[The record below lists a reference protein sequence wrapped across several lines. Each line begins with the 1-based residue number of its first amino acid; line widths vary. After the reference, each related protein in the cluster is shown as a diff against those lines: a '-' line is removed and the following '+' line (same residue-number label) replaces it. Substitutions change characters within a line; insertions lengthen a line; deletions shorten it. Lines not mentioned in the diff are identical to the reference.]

1 MTAFLIRLLLPS
13 GADPGDPQV
22 RQRCGSVSGG
32 VGIALNAL
40 LFLGKLLSGLATGSI
55 AVVADAF
62 NNLSDAASSVIT
74 LVGFR
79 LAGQDADQE
88 HPFGHGRME
97 YLTGLVV
104 ALAILLMGVEIGK
117 SSLEKIFSPEVTT
130 FSWMAVVIL
139 FLSILV
145 KLWMFFFNRTLGRRI
160 GSAAMEATAADSLS
174 DSVSTGVVLL
184 STLISHFLH
193 VQVDGFAGLLVAV
206 YLAVFL
212 LMGGL
217 VRRLSAKGGALEV
230 TWRELSAAAIIG
242 VAVFALSN
250 LSFLT
255 IRTPFSS
262 QYGPEI
268 YNVRTIMDLGGLAIL
283 YAHHLQCRELRVL
296 RELEA
301 VQNVL
306 QKQYQ
311 QYQMSRDSIDLIN
324 RKYHDLKHQIMVLRA
339 EPDAEQ
345 RETYLDQMEAEIR
358 TYEAQNKTGNQVLDT
373 VLTSKSLYCAQ
384 HGIGLTCVA
393 DGALL
398 DFMEVMDLSAVFG
411 NALDNAIEC
420 EERIADP
427 EKRLIHVSVSAQRD
441 FVLIRFENYCEGS
454 LNFSEGLPVTT
465 KEDRNFHGYGL
476 KSIRYV
482 AKKYGGTVTARM
494 EKQWFVLQLLFPRPA
509 QPKEV

>member
-1 MTAFLIRLLLPS
+1 MAGGWDFGRGAGLAALTAFSSLPAICPSDFGCPAWRLRCCWMLACWPVAAGSVQGDAAYYCIHAFVLAEFAASLEWQLYCFLLLN
-13 GADPGDPQV
+13 
-22 RQRCGSVSGG
+22 RE
-32 VGIALNAL
+32 
-40 LFLGKLLSGLATGSI
+40 
-55 AVVADAF
+55 
-62 NNLSDAASSVIT
+62 AS
-74 LVGFR
+74 
-79 LAGQDADQE
+79 A
-88 HPFGHGRME
+88 
-97 YLTGLVV
+97 
-104 ALAILLMGVEIGK
+104 
-117 SSLEKIFSPEVTT
+117 
-130 FSWMAVVIL
+130 WM
-139 FLSILV
+139 
-145 KLWMFFFNRTLGRRI
+145 R
-160 GSAAMEATAADSLS
+160 
-174 DSVSTGVVLL
+174 
-184 STLISHFLH
+184 
-193 VQVDGFAGLLVAV
+193 AGLLVAV

-324 RKYHDLKHQIMVLRA
+324 RKYHDLKHQIMVLQG

-482 AKKYGGTVTARM
+482 AKNMA
-494 EKQWFVLQLLFPRPA
+494 A
-509 QPKEV
+509 Q

>member
-1 MTAFLIRLLLPS
+1 MSNTLPDIPRLYTALAEWLACMVYIQALPRRFHGWRMGLWAGAGLAALTAFLILTGDLPIGFWLPCMAAAVLLMLGLLAGCCRISPRDAAYYCIHAFVLAEFAASLEWQLYCFLLLN
-13 GADPGDPQV
+13 
-22 RQRCGSVSGG
+22 RE
-32 VGIALNAL
+32 
-40 LFLGKLLSGLATGSI
+40 
-55 AVVADAF
+55 
-62 NNLSDAASSVIT
+62 AS
-74 LVGFR
+74 
-79 LAGQDADQE
+79 A
-88 HPFGHGRME
+88 
-97 YLTGLVV
+97 
-104 ALAILLMGVEIGK
+104 
-117 SSLEKIFSPEVTT
+117 
-130 FSWMAVVIL
+130 WM
-139 FLSILV
+139 
-145 KLWMFFFNRTLGRRI
+145 R
-160 GSAAMEATAADSLS
+160 
-174 DSVSTGVVLL
+174 
-184 STLISHFLH
+184 
-193 VQVDGFAGLLVAV
+193 AGLLVAV

-242 VAVFALSN
+242 VAVVALSN

-441 FVLIRFENYCEGS
+441 FVFIRFENYCEGS